1 MDENF
6 YMDEKYY
13 AIAVSEINDLLF
25 TCPFSIIHPNG
36 HFEHVPELST
46 GDASCGDKA
55 YVYYYDSRDDDVWPI
70 EHRLRQIYKE
80 DVNWIDYLYF
90 TDGWGEKRLLK
101 DFVNVK
107 YFIKFVYNSKEC
119 APFTFEEDE
128 NPLSIDTP

>member
-6 YMDEKYY
+6 YET
-13 AIAVSEINDLLF
+13 AIKEINDLLF
-25 TCPFSIIHPNG
+25 TCPFSIIHPDG

-46 GDASCGDKA
+46 GDKSAGDKA
-55 YVYYYDSRDDDVWPI
+55 YVYYYDSRDDDIWPI
-70 EHRLRQIYKE
+70 EHRLGQIYE
-80 DVNWIDYLYF
+80 ERVDWTDILYF

-119 APFTFEEDE
+119 GPFTLEEEYDD
-128 NPLSIDTP
+128 PVSIDTP